1 MIGLNYEQIIEKIKK
16 EKGLEE
22 SGIKERIDEKL
33 KQLGDLVSLEGAA
46 HIVCHELGVKVYEDA
61 RRVLKINEVVAGI
74 TSVDIIGKVVNV
86 YGVREFNKNNRQ
98 GKVGSLLIGDESGVM
113 RVAIWDNNL
122 IQHIESGALREGR
135 IIEVKNGYVKENNGL
150 RELHLGSRASIAFDA
165 AENIEVKQTNVQQ
178 RELKKIGE
186 LNPGENVAV
195 NGYVVQVFEPRFY
208 DACGGCYKKVRSENG
223 KLVCEE
229 HGETVARKIPILNF
243 YLDDGSGNI
252 RVVAFRENVNKILP
266 GLNNEN
272 FEGLRDGLMG
282 KLMMLS
288 GKVVRNEMFD
298 RDELIVNDSEDVD
311 ADKLVEEAAG

>member
-165 AENIEVKQTNVQQ
+165 AENIEVKQKSVQQ

>member
-150 RELHLGSRASIAFDA
+150 RELHLGSRASIVFDA
-165 AENIEVKQTNVQQ
+165 AENIEVKQKSVQQ